1 MKSIKVAIKQ
11 KTKLLKKL
19 EEQFDIS
26 YHKKQSFLNKL
37 ISKEAPGIDLYFFNG
52 IVNKEVEYL
61 VKNSKYIICNS
72 IGQKKYIK
80 EKIKDI
86 DESRLKVVYPY
97 PVVKYE
103 YNTSIQDDFKKQY
116 GIDPDSKI
124 IFFTANDL
132 LKSGVKSFFKIIS
145 SLEQRNFEVVVES
158 GKKQIEQLKILLN
171 RQKLDFKIH
180 YIEDYPDKDILFLV
194 SDIYISSTIQ
204 KPFLNNILKAIYYK
218 TAVFIPKTNFASE
231 LLDPFAVMSKPDD
244 PATPF
249 KVDALLAN
257 ERELETVKETNKERS
272 RDFSFDRRY
281 NLIKSLIEQLD

>member
-19 EEQFDIS
+19 EEQFDIT
-26 YHKKQSFLNKL
+26 YHKKLSFLNKL
-37 ISKEAPGIDLYFFNG
+37 VSKESPDIDLYFFNG
-52 IVNKEVEYL
+52 TVNKEVEYL
-61 VKNSKYIICNS
+61 IKNSKYIICNS
-72 IGQKKYIK
+72 VGQKKYIK
-80 EKIKDI
+80 EKVKGIEDQ
-86 DESRLKVVYPY
+86 RLKVIYPY

-103 YNTSIQDDFKKQY
+103 YNNTVQEDFKKQY
-116 GIDPDSKI
+116 GIDPGNKI

-132 LKSGVKSFFKIIS
+132 LKSGVKSFFKTIS
-145 SLEQRNFEVVVES
+145 SLEQKNFEVVVES
-158 GKKQIEQLKILLN
+158 NKKQIEQLKILLN

-194 SDIYISSTIQ
+194 SDIYIASTIQ

-244 PATPF
+244 PATAF

-257 ERELETVKETNKERS
+257 EEELELVKQTNKERS
-272 RDFSFDRRY
+272 KDFSFERRF
-281 NLIKSLIEQLD
+281 NLVRSLAESLN